1 MVKRQICDG
10 AGLLLP
16 PATQIGRMA
25 DALRLLGQR
34 LSELETRHLGRGKG
48 DIMNTGK
55 LRPVTSHAVIGPGL
69 APGPYTGSMLT
80 TRDRIQQPI
89 YRGGIIFDGEYGN
102 DERMAVG
109 KQVGYRPEA
118 KWRVS
123 RPLEQQ
129 RRSSGFNQHQL
140 ARNDRFAT
148 ERVCLLPP
156 ATHAPAHP
164 ILRSGTC
171 HRVGCAGAFTAPAG
185 DGDD

>member
-1 MVKRQICDG
+1 MRFTQAEDHLKLELVK
-10 AGLLLP
+10 LEL
-16 PATQIGRMA
+16 RMA

-89 YRGGIIFDGEYGN
+89 YRGGILFDGEYGN